1 MELISIDLLTQ
12 IGVIVLQSALLIAI
26 SPLITGV
33 IRKLKALMQSRKG
46 ASIFQPY
53 YDLYKLFRK
62 ESVISG
68 NASWV
73 FNITPYVCMAA
84 ILIAVL
90 MVPVV
95 STNSLNFVGD
105 LIVVVY
111 MLAMMRF
118 FMALSA
124 LDTGSA
130 FGGMG
135 SSREMTISAIAEPT
149 MLLAI
154 FTMALIAGTTSLGNI
169 SYQLSVNGLDLIR
182 PSLFLGFAAL
192 FIVTLA
198 ENARVPVDNPATHLE
213 LTMIHEGM
221 ILEYSGKQ
229 LALMELSSMAKLAL
243 FLTILANVFL
253 PWGIATSIT
262 VAGLGIGLI
271 ALLVKILIMAAV
283 IAYIES
289 SIAKLR
295 LFRVPNLLTVSFTL
309 ALLAVMSYYI
319 L

>member
-1 MELISIDLLTQ
+1 MEPVQIALILI
-12 IGVIVLQSALLIAI
+12 QSAFIVAI

-46 ASIFQPY
+46 PSIIQPY
-53 YDLYKLFRK
+53 YDLAKLFRK
-62 ESVISG
+62 DSVVSS

-73 FNITPYVCMAA
+73 FHLTPYVCMAA
-84 ILIAVL
+84 VLVAVL
-90 MVPVV
+90 MVPVL
-95 STNSLNFVGD
+95 STTSLSFMGD

-135 SSREMTISAIAEPT
+135 SSREMTVSAIAEPT

-154 FTMALIAGTTSLGNI
+154 FTMALIAGTTSLGDI
-169 SYQLSVNGLDLIR
+169 SYQLSVNGLELIR
-182 PSLFLGFAAL
+182 PSLFLAFAAL

-229 LALMELSSMAKLAL
+229 LALMELSSMTKLAL

-253 PWGIATSIT
+253 PWGIATGMT
-262 VAGLGIGLI
+262 VAGLVIGLV
-271 ALLVKILIMAAV
+271 ALLVKILIMVAA

-289 SIAKLR
+289 CMAKLR
-295 LFRVPNLLTVSFTL
+295 LFRLPNLLTVSFTL
-309 ALLAVMSYYI
+309 ALLAVMSFYI